1 MLNKY
6 IKRLLVLSKQHKKV
20 SIITLIAIVVSIGVP
35 AKIIIDKRADAA
47 RNRYFGEQRHLELV
61 RGCEAKVGKNTIDQ
75 VYGSWDYERNRYSL
89 KIEASVAAD
98 KTPEVYV
105 DDEKIEFD
113 TDLVSEDIKF
123 SSGYAC
129 EWVQDKGSY
138 YSLTVTMPATCNEKK
153 AKIKTSDYELAAR
166 VDNNG
171 RECKSKEQQEAE
183 KKAQDEKEAKEK
195 LEKDQREAEE
205 ARRKAEEKSRELSA
219 QKPSD
224 SQNDY
229 MLPADISPYD
239 IKARCERYAE
249 SKGYVGAKI
258 KNMQTMDMENGAN
271 YRING
276 TLYIDRGITSSEQA
290 VGSFFCVVDYNTW
303 EITSA
308 TLDRRNI

>member
-129 EWVQDKGSY
+129 ECRIRV
-138 YSLTVTMPATCNEKK
+138 VTIA
-153 AKIKTSDYELAAR
+153 
-166 VDNNG
+166 
-171 RECKSKEQQEAE
+171 
-183 KKAQDEKEAKEK
+183 
-195 LEKDQREAEE
+195 
-205 ARRKAEEKSRELSA
+205 
-219 QKPSD
+219 
-224 SQNDY
+224 SQ
-229 MLPADISPYD
+229 
-239 IKARCERYAE
+239 
-249 SKGYVGAKI
+249 
-258 KNMQTMDMENGAN
+258 
-271 YRING
+271 
-276 TLYIDRGITSSEQA
+276 
-290 VGSFFCVVDYNTW
+290 
-303 EITSA
+303 
-308 TLDRRNI
+308 